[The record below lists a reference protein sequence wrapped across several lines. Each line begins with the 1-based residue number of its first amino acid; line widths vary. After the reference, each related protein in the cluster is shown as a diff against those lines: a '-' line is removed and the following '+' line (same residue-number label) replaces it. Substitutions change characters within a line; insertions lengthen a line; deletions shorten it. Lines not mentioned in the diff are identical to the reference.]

1 MWQLPPPRGTFL
13 GEVQWEW
20 LTQCKTKKVAHTI
33 HGQELI
39 WGGSPDG
46 IHGVTELVECE
57 RTQDMWL
64 QSLQNEV
71 RNGVLSEAN
80 HAFLHGFAT
89 PVPGS
94 WNGQILECNQAAC
107 QKLLREKA
115 APEAILRLECDICKN
130 ERQSKVRVADGSLAA
145 SARFAG
151 AKAIFATNAVK
162 YHVNKMR
169 AKAWAAETGQVLHH
183 AIAKDRISSAAL
195 REKPDLGKE
204 KLTWLQRH
212 DQDCGSLYGVFPL
225 CIGMPVAAAE
235 HLDRS
240 RGILR
245 GCAGEIV
252 GWVWHAD
259 AVGVASQEATQIWNE
274 LPACILV
281 RFKTKTT
288 WRVEGIDEDNVFPVA
303 PQKKPWYL
311 DKGRKRPVLRVTRKQ
326 FPLAPGFATTAHA
339 AQGQTCKEGVVMDT
353 HIGEAGDPLTAYIAL
368 TRVQDRYGLFVY
380 RPFPAAPF
388 QKGAKVGRELLLRFW
403 GGEKMDW
410 SALRAKY
417 RDERQCKECDEA
429 KPASAFTAGRWKRA
443 DAARVC
449 KECIRRHAEAQQPW
463 QCMACTAWKQEDAFK
478 AEHARPQATFYRICK
493 TCEQTQVCSVCK
505 TRKDE
510 KKFSAGAWK
519 RARTG
524 GRVCLDC
531 SRKAWGWWRCSVCK
545 VQQAA
550 SAFESW
556 LSQHRSCNGDQVC
569 NCWKCPI
576 PRRSISKAVQRVA
589 ATQAK
594 VTVKAAEEKKARA
607 IADVWAAIAER
618 KRKREQ
624 DGATKEAE
632 PKAAKCRQDDETE
645 MPGAE
650 MGEASAEEKRKRD
663 MDNAETEDA
672 ERRAKKRK
680 DGTHEAREGQPDL
693 QAKEKEDPKPS
704 DKTTVPAK
712 EGKATQKRKLCEYK
726 CPHCRESVTS
736 TVRTGQ
742 VDHRRRC
749 GNRFRVKDARVVDKA
764 YVYMC
769 PFCNGETVSNTRT
782 GRIDHRS
789 VCGNRFYVE
798 EGRVSTVAK
807 AYVYICPFCNGE
819 TSSNTKTG
827 QINHRS
833 ICGNQFYVKEGRVST
848 VAKAYVYI
856 CPFCNGQTSSNTK
869 TGRINHRSI
878 CGNQFYVKEGRV
890 SRKTRRH
897 AHSCPVCQTVVW
909 SCRSFGQIHVNH
921 DTPAGKPC
929 KKTKWFVPQQKPH
942 KRR

>member
-1 MWQLPPPRGTFL
+1 
-13 GEVQWEW
+13 
-20 LTQCKTKKVAHTI
+20 
-33 HGQELI
+33 
-39 WGGSPDG
+39 
-46 IHGVTELVECE
+46 
-57 RTQDMWL
+57 
-64 QSLQNEV
+64 
-71 RNGVLSEAN
+71 
-80 HAFLHGFAT
+80 
-89 PVPGS
+89 
-94 WNGQILECNQAAC
+94 
-107 QKLLREKA
+107 
-115 APEAILRLECDICKN
+115 
-130 ERQSKVRVADGSLAA
+130 
-145 SARFAG
+145 
-151 AKAIFATNAVK
+151 
-162 YHVNKMR
+162 
-169 AKAWAAETGQVLHH
+169 
-183 AIAKDRISSAAL
+183 
-195 REKPDLGKE
+195 
-204 KLTWLQRH
+204 
-212 DQDCGSLYGVFPL
+212 
-225 CIGMPVAAAE
+225 
-235 HLDRS
+235 
-240 RGILR
+240 
-245 GCAGEIV
+245 
-252 GWVWHAD
+252 
-259 AVGVASQEATQIWNE
+259 
-274 LPACILV
+274 
-281 RFKTKTT
+281 
-288 WRVEGIDEDNVFPVA
+288 
-303 PQKKPWYL
+303 
-311 DKGRKRPVLRVTRKQ
+311 
-326 FPLAPGFATTAHA
+326 
-339 AQGQTCKEGVVMDT
+339 
-353 HIGEAGDPLTAYIAL
+353 
-368 TRVQDRYGLFVY
+368 
-380 RPFPAAPF
+380 
-388 QKGAKVGRELLLRFW
+388 
-403 GGEKMDW
+403 
-410 SALRAKY
+410 
-417 RDERQCKECDEA
+417 
-429 KPASAFTAGRWKRA
+429 
-443 DAARVC
+443 
-449 KECIRRHAEAQQPW
+449 
-463 QCMACTAWKQEDAFK
+463 MACTAWKQEDAFK

-493 TCEQTQVCSVCK
+493 TCEQTHVCSVCK

-556 LSQHRSCNGDQVC
+556 LAQHRSCNGDQVC
-569 NCWKCPI
+569 SNCWKCPI

-624 DGATKEAE
+624 DGTTKEAE
-632 PKAAKCRQDDETE
+632 PKATKCRQDDETE

-726 CPHCRESVTS
+726 CPHCSESVTS

-742 VDHRRRC
+742 VDHRCRC

-827 QINHRS
+827 QIDHRS
-833 ICGNQFYVKEGRVST
+833 ICGNQFYVKEG
-848 VAKAYVYI
+848 
-856 CPFCNGQTSSNTK
+856 
-869 TGRINHRSI
+869 H
-878 CGNQFYVKEGRV
+878 V